1 MIELDSVQTVAFGG
15 LALFAGYGLCRAI
28 PLLRRYNLPEP
39 VLGGLLVALLAWWA
53 HSRGTPLFKLDTSL
67 QSPLMIA
74 FFTSIG
80 VNASLRL
87 LKVSGRQVAVF
98 LVIASG
104 FAVLQNLV
112 GIAVA

>member
-1 MIELDSVQTVAFGG
+1 
-15 LALFAGYGLCRAI
+15 
-28 PLLRRYNLPEP
+28 
-39 VLGGLLVALLAWWA
+39 
-53 HSRGTPLFKLDTSL
+53 
-67 QSPLMIA
+67 MIA

-112 GIAVA
+112 GIAVAKLLSLIHI